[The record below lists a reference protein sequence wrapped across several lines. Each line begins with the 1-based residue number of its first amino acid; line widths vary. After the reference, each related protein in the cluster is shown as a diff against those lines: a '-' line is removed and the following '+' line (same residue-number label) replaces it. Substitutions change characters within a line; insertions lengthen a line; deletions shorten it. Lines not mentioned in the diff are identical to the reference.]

1 MSSTG
6 VGANRK
12 EWIIRGG
19 NGSNKT
25 LIDRLLEVRGIS
37 SEEAKKDFLNPLSIT
52 LMHPNAF
59 CDMPKAVDRIV
70 KAGIFCTTASKSH

>member
-37 SEEAKKDFLNPLSIT
+37 SEEAK
-52 LMHPNAF
+52 
-59 CDMPKAVDRIV
+59 
-70 KAGIFCTTASKSH
+70 

>member
-6 VGANRK
+6 VRANRK
-12 EWIIRGG
+12 EWIIHGG
-19 NGSNKT
+19 NGLNKT

-52 LMHPNAF
+52 LMHQ
-59 CDMPKAVDRIV
+59 KLLIE
-70 KAGIFCTTASKSH
+70 

>member
-25 LIDRLLEVRGIS
+25 LIERFS
-37 SEEAKKDFLNPLSIT
+37 
-52 LMHPNAF
+52 
-59 CDMPKAVDRIV
+59 
-70 KAGIFCTTASKSH
+70 

>member
-52 LMHPNAF
+52 Q
-59 CDMPKAVDRIV
+59 KALGCISVILRGLR
-70 KAGIFCTTASKSH
+70 KIFLTL